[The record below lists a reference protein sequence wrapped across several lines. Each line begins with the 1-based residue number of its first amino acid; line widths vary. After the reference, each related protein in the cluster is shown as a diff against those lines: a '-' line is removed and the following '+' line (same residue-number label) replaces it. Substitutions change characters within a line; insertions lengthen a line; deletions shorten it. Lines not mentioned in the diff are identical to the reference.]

1 MNYFLE
7 VKDEEVELLL
17 AGIHEK
23 YGYDFSNYSRASLK
37 RRLNRLMSLVK
48 FPSFAE
54 MLFHLLDDEEYLRR
68 FIEEITVNVTE
79 MFRDPNFFNYLRNKI
94 IPVLATYPF
103 IRIWV
108 AGCASG
114 EEAYS
119 IAILISE
126 AKLLHKTLIYATDI
140 NPKVLEGAKSG
151 IYALNLMQQYSEN
164 YILSGGKEEFSKYYI
179 AKYDRVI
186 FKETLRSKIVFSS
199 HNLVSDRS
207 FNSFQLISCRNVL
220 IYFQTSLQNRVF
232 DLFDDSLE
240 PLGFLALGNKETI
253 RFSTISDRYKQVE
266 GNEKIWRK
274 SGV

>member
-17 AGIHEK
+17 AGINEK

-37 RRLNRLMSLVK
+37 RRLNRLMSLDK

-54 MLFHLLDDEEYLRR
+54 MLFHLLEDEEYLRR

-79 MFRDPNFFNYLRNKI
+79 MFRDPSFFNYLRNKI

-151 IYALNLMQQYSEN
+151 IFPLSLMKQYSEN
-164 YILSGGKEEFSKYYI
+164 YILSNGKEDFSKYYI

-186 FKETLRSKIVFSS
+186 FKENLRNKIVFSS

-220 IYFQTSLQNRVF
+220 IYFQTALQNRVF

-240 PLGFLALGNKETI
+240 PLGFLALGNKETL
-253 RFSTISDRYKQVE
+253 RFSSICDGYKQVE
-266 GNEKIWRK
+266 GNEKFWRK
-274 SGV
+274 SEI

>member
-1 MNYFLE
+1 MCYTLE
-7 VKDEEVELLL
+7 VRDEEVDVLLL
-17 AGIHEK
+17 GLHEK
-23 YGYDFSNYSRASLK
+23 YGYDFTSYSRASLK
-37 RRLNRLMSLVK
+37 RRLNRLMSLER

-54 MLFHLLDDEEYLRR
+54 MHFRLLEDASYLRR
-68 FIEEITVNVTE
+68 FVEEITVNVTD
-79 MFRDPNFFNYLRNKI
+79 MFRDPTFFNYLREKI
-94 IPVLATYPF
+94 IPILATYPF

-119 IAILISE
+119 IAILIDE

-140 NPKVLEGAKSG
+140 NPLVLERAKTG
-151 IYALNLMQQYSEN
+151 IFSLSLMKQYSEN

-179 AKYDRVI
+179 ANYDRAI
-186 FKETLRSKIVFSS
+186 FKERLRNKVVFSS

-232 DLFDDSLE
+232 DLFDESLE
-240 PLGFLALGNKETI
+240 PLGFLALGNKETL
-253 RFSTISDRYKQVE
+253 RFSSISDRYKQVD

-274 SGV
+274 SEI

>member
-1 MNYFLE
+1 MCYTLE
-7 VKDEEVELLL
+7 VRDEEVDVLLL
-17 AGIHEK
+17 GLHEK
-23 YGYDFSNYSRASLK
+23 YGYDFTSYSRASLK
-37 RRLNRLMSLVK
+37 RRLNRLMSLER

-54 MLFHLLDDEEYLRR
+54 MHFRLLEDASYLRR
-68 FIEEITVNVTE
+68 FVEEITVNVTD
-79 MFRDPNFFNYLRNKI
+79 MFRDPTFFNYLREKI
-94 IPVLATYPF
+94 IPILATYPF

-119 IAILISE
+119 IAILIDE

-140 NPKVLEGAKSG
+140 NPLVLERAKTG
-151 IYALNLMQQYSEN
+151 IFSLSLMKQYSEN

-179 AKYDRVI
+179 ANYDRVI
-186 FKETLRSKIVFSS
+186 FKERLRNKIVFSS

-232 DLFDDSLE
+232 DLFDESLE
-240 PLGFLALGNKETI
+240 PLGFLALGNKETL
-253 RFSTISDRYKQVE
+253 RFSSISDRYKQVD

-274 SGV
+274 SEI

>member
-1 MNYFLE
+1 MNYILE

-17 AGIHEK
+17 AGLHEK
-23 YGYDFSNYSRASLK
+23 YGYDFSSYSRASLK
-37 RRLNRLMSLVK
+37 RRLNRLMSLDK

-54 MLFHLLDDEEYLRR
+54 MHFHLLEDADYLRR

-79 MFRDPNFFNYLRNKI
+79 MFRDPCFFKYLRTKV
-94 IPVLATYPF
+94 IPILATYPF

-151 IYALNLMQQYSEN
+151 IFSLNLMKQYSEN
-164 YILSGGKEEFSKYYI
+164 YILGGGKEDFSNYYI

-186 FKETLRSKIVFSS
+186 FKENLRNKIVFSN

-220 IYFQTSLQNRVF
+220 IYFQTPLQNRVF

-240 PLGFLALGNKETI
+240 PLGFLALGNKETL
-253 RFSTISDRYKQVE
+253 RFSSISDHYKQVE

>member
-1 MNYFLE
+1 MNYVLE
-7 VKDEEVELLL
+7 VKDEEVEVLLL
-17 AGIHEK
+17 GLHEK
-23 YGYDFSNYSRASLK
+23 YGYDFTSYSRASLK
-37 RRLNRLMSLVK
+37 RRLNRLMSLEK

-54 MLFHLLDDEEYLRR
+54 MHFHLLEDTNYLRR

-79 MFRDPNFFNYLRNKI
+79 MFRDPLFFNYLRSQI
-94 IPVLATYPF
+94 IPILATYPF

-119 IAILISE
+119 IAVLIDE
-126 AKLLHKTLIYATDI
+126 ANLLHKTLIYATDI
-140 NPKVLEGAKSG
+140 NPRVLERAQSG
-151 IYALNLMQQYSEN
+151 IFSLNLMKQYSEN

-186 FKETLRSKIVFSS
+186 FKESLRKKIVFSS
-199 HNLVSDRS
+199 HSLVSDRS

-253 RFSTISDRYKQVE
+253 RFSSISDRYKQVE
-266 GNEKIWRK
+266 ENEKIWRK
-274 SGV
+274 SEI

>member
-1 MNYFLE
+1 MSYSLE
-7 VKDEEVELLL
+7 VKDDEVELLL
-17 AGIHEK
+17 AGLHEK
-23 YGYDFSNYSRASLK
+23 YGYDFTSYSRASLK
-37 RRLNRLMSLVK
+37 RRLNRLMSLER

-54 MLFHLLDDEEYLRR
+54 MHFHLLEDTSYLRT

-79 MFRDPNFFNYLRNKI
+79 MFRDPSFFNYLRNKI

-119 IAILISE
+119 LAILIDE

-140 NPKVLEGAKSG
+140 NPRVLDRAKSG

-186 FKETLRSKIVFSS
+186 FKERLRNKIVFSS

-253 RFSTISDRYKQVE
+253 RFSTIGDRYKQVE

-274 SGV
+274 SGI